1 MAKTVITILHIIISL
16 FVIVSVLAQPA
27 KVQGLSS
34 VISGGAE
41 TFFGRNK
48 ARTWEGKLEKL
59 TTIAMVLFVI
69 TSVLLVYF
77 SNK

>member
-27 KVQGLSS
+27 KVQGLTS

>member
-1 MAKTVITILHIIISL
+1 MAKTVITILHILISL

-27 KVQGLSS
+27 KVQGLTS